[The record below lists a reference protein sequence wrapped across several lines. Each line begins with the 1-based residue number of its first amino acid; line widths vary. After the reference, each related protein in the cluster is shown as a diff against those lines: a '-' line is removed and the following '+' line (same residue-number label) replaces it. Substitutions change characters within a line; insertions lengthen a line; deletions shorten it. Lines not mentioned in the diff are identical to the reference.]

1 MRLEREKPARGTE
14 VDLNPVGRSYVPRRS
29 TADLDEMAE
38 DPVDL
43 RGVRDDSEN
52 PHAFSTA
59 RAHEGAAALG
69 IYAVDFYDKPGSCGG
84 GAAKLD

>member
-1 MRLEREKPARGTE
+1 M
-14 VDLNPVGRSYVPRRS
+14 
-29 TADLDEMAE
+29 ADLDEMAE

-69 IYAVDFYDKPGSCGG
+69 IDAVDLCDRPGPCGG
-84 GAAKLD
+84 GAAILD